1 MPIPYPLIA
10 AASSRGFSLQRCSST
25 HLCPVVTF
33 SARFTQF
40 FGIRIQHVKD
50 SCLFLSRIQKMFDL
64 LKEQSEMLKEIRQTT
79 QENIEISREEA
90 KQEEPATTKS
100 LFGVKDRLSFS
111 PPSFF

>member
-1 MPIPYPLIA
+1 MPIPYPLI
-10 AASSRGFSLQRCSST
+10 AASSRGFSLQRCSSI
-25 HLCPVVTF
+25 HLYPVVTF

-40 FGIRIQHVKD
+40 FGIRIQHVKY

-90 KQEEPATTKS
+90 KQEEPATKS